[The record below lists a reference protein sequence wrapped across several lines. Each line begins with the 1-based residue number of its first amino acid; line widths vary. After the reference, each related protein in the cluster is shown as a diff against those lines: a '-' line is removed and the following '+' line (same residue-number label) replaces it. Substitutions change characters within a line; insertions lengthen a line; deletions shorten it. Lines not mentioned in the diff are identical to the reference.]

1 MFKLNEYWLICDL
14 LKKIKHKNIFHGKY
28 GTQNR
33 CEKNVIVNCYLCI
46 VFGPILVEQNNCC
59 KKCK

>member
-14 LKKIKHKNIFHGKY
+14 LKKIKHKIILHGQY

-33 CEKNVIVNCYLCI
+33 CEKML
-46 VFGPILVEQNNCC
+46 L
-59 KKCK
+59 

>member
-14 LKKIKHKNIFHGKY
+14 LKKIKHKNIFHGQY

-33 CEKNVIVNCYLCI
+33 CEKML
-46 VFGPILVEQNNCC
+46 L
-59 KKCK
+59 